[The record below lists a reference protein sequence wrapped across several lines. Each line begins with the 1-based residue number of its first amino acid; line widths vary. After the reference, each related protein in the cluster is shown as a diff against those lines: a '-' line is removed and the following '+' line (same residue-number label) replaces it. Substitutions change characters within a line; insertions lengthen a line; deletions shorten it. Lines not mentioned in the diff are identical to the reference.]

1 MATPENV
8 IADRPAP
15 DDERG
20 RVLRFRLRGVPSA
33 GGWVPRALGPGTLGP
48 GGLGTGRLGTGRLGP
63 GSGGQVDDLARYEQG
78 DGDDSYRHRMLMNA
92 IAFAITAMLIV
103 SGVWLTSKILEI
115 RNEQDCSLSGRR
127 NCAPIEIPHHG

>member
-1 MATPENV
+1 MANHLMPEHV
-8 IADRPAP
+8 ISDRPSA

-33 GGWVPRALGPGTLGP
+33 GGWVPRGLGPSTLGP
-48 GGLGTGRLGTGRLGP
+48 SGRLGP
-63 GSGGQVDDLARYEQG
+63 GSLGSGGPVDDLARYEQA

-115 RNEQDCSLSGRR
+115 RNEQDCYLSGRR